1 MHRDQYRAL
10 ETFLGDERT
19 ARAQPTVHSSFLM
32 AAGSAVQHAAT
43 KKQDAIWSSTRVPAT
58 ALLVS
63 LVVRLLT
70 RHRLPEIWTRVLYL
84 LQLRQRQS

>member
-1 MHRDQYRAL
+1 MHRDQYRDL
-10 ETFLGDERT
+10 EPFLGDERT

-43 KKQDAIWSSTRVPAT
+43 EKHDAVWSSTRVPAT

-63 LVVRLLT
+63 LVVRLLAT
-70 RHRLPEIWTRVLYL
+70 HRLPETWTCVLYL
-84 LQLRQRQS
+84 LQLR